1 MRKKIAAGNW
11 KMNLDLTQAQ
21 TLISELTQMINDEY
35 SGSAEVVLAPPF
47 PFLYPAHHLLKN
59 HSRFHL
65 AAQNIY
71 TKESGAYT
79 GECSAQMIQ
88 SVGASH
94 CIIGHSERRQYF
106 GESHDQLLAK
116 IRLCLRFGIYP
127 IYCVGETLSARESGK
142 TFEVIQQQTEQVLF
156 LLTEDE
162 VRKII
167 VAYEPVWAI
176 GTGKTATPQQAQE
189 VHAFI
194 RRIISEKYGASV
206 ADETSILYG
215 GSVTASSAPELF
227 SQPDIDGG
235 LVGGASLKSREFAE
249 IVKALP

>member
-21 TLISELTQMINDEY
+21 TLISELLQMINDEY
-35 SGSAEVVLAPPF
+35 SGNAEVILAPSF
-47 PFLYPAHHLLKN
+47 PFLYPAHHLIKN
-59 HSRFHL
+59 HSRFRL

-79 GECSAQMIQ
+79 GECNANMIK
-88 SVGASH
+88 SVGATH

-116 IRLCLRFGIYP
+116 IRLCLQVGIIP

-142 TFEVIQQQTEQVLF
+142 TFEIIHAQVEQVLF
-156 LLTEDE
+156 SLSVEE
-162 VRKII
+162 CQKII

-194 RRIISEKYGASV
+194 RKTIAEKYGDQLA
-206 ADETSILYG
+206 EEISILYG